1 MDERTAAQLGVIKA
15 VVNALGAVDALSLAV
30 RGWGLDAEDRPGS
43 RASTGTSS
51 SGSRIG
57 RVIEGG
63 ARGSRGDGSR
73 GGQPPEEA
81 CEFTWDGAD
90 FSTAYFDRRPDGSFS
105 QPLGR
110 WSDWLFPPG
119 SFGDEPGILD
129 GGAGPGHE
137 RRRHDRHEEAV
148 PPARQWPG
156 RGGRSPSAISRIL
169 RGLLA
174 DTDGPRPTSAGAGK
188 SRGLA
193 DSGMGACPHGL
204 EEAQAFTEQWVK
216 DWNAHDVDALL
227 AQRSSRSTAPWSGNG
242 MAPHLRRPPSAWSY
256 DFDADFDALCR
267 RLYLQVK
274 DGPVDREAAF
284 DLACQVLSF
293 QPLAADATELARLCL
308 EDGNESG
315 LTAAART
322 LLSEHFQ
329 PGFAEEPG
337 WLSALEEA
345 LKVVNRDMRACGLRG
360 TGHFLI
366 LDPRHA
372 WVQVWDHHNSHGFGC
387 HPTAGRDPVT
397 ALATVADDA
406 QDAVMHA
413 IGGAWPVC
421 DAHSLGT
428 HAEERDGAAVWRRS
442 GGGGHVA
449 AADRPMARDGAA
461 DAAPEIGMIAP
472 VRAAAR
478 ERLRSRRAL
487 SAPPV
492 ISPVGR
498 GLQGS
503 RPRAADAFVQ
513 GGRDKA

>member
-1 MDERTAAQLGVIKA
+1 M
-15 VVNALGAVDALSLAV
+15 
-30 RGWGLDAEDRPGS
+30 
-43 RASTGTSS
+43 
-51 SGSRIG
+51 
-57 RVIEGG
+57 
-63 ARGSRGDGSR
+63 
-73 GGQPPEEA
+73 
-81 CEFTWDGAD
+81 
-90 FSTAYFDRRPDGSFS
+90 
-105 QPLGR
+105 
-110 WSDWLFPPG
+110 
-119 SFGDEPGILD
+119 
-129 GGAGPGHE
+129 
-137 RRRHDRHEEAV
+137 
-148 PPARQWPG
+148 
-156 RGGRSPSAISRIL
+156 IS
-169 RGLLA
+169 
-174 DTDGPRPTSAGAGK
+174 
-188 SRGLA
+188 
-193 DSGMGACPHGL
+193 
-204 EEAQAFTEQWVK
+204 
-216 DWNAHDVDALL
+216 
-227 AQRSSRSTAPWSGNG
+227 
-242 MAPHLRRPPSAWSY
+242 
-256 DFDADFDALCR
+256 DADFDALCR

-345 LKVVNRDMRACGLRG
+345 LEVVNRDMRACGLRG

-372 WVQVWDHHNSHGFGC
+372 WVQVSDHHNSHGFGC

-428 HAEERDGAAVWRRS
+428 HAKERDGAAVWWCS

-449 AADRPMARDGAA
+449 AAIGQWPGTERQTPRLDG
-461 DAAPEIGMIAP
+461 
-472 VRAAAR
+472 R
-478 ERLRSRRAL
+478 
-487 SAPPV
+487 
-492 ISPVGR
+492 
-498 GLQGS
+498 
-503 RPRAADAFVQ
+503 
-513 GGRDKA
+513 